1 MKRVF
6 DSPFLNKA
14 ALVLIWLL
22 LMGGT
27 FFYANKNYFLY
38 HENPNLIKAD
48 GYYLYNFGS
57 PRHYYWA
64 LPVKFTHEDKVYHS
78 QLPLD
83 IRDESSSCTVDL
95 RIYIPAD
102 SSGSAFTFRNNITIP
117 ALWRIFI
124 FVPLLLLLTSKR
136 KAYESFTPFSSS
148 SFKKMGGFTYLP
160 FSQKSF
166 YFSFYNVSR
175 KRMNASLPSVVHLY
189 TPASS
194 RTWVNTI
201 PISF

>member
-64 LPVKFTHEDKVYHS
+64 LPVKFTHEGKVYHS
-78 QLPLD
+78 LHIAKLNGRICGAKRSHSVFEQPNCYQ
-83 IRDESSSCTVDL
+83 SSLCNLILIMIVA
-95 RIYIPAD
+95 I
-102 SSGSAFTFRNNITIP
+102 SG
-117 ALWRIFI
+117 
-124 FVPLLLLLTSKR
+124 
-136 KAYESFTPFSSS
+136 
-148 SFKKMGGFTYLP
+148 M
-160 FSQKSF
+160 
-166 YFSFYNVSR
+166 
-175 KRMNASLPSVVHLY
+175 
-189 TPASS
+189 
-194 RTWVNTI
+194 VNT
-201 PISF
+201 SF

>member
-64 LPVKFTHEDKVYHS
+64 LPVKFTHEGKVYHS

-102 SSGSAFTFRNNITIP
+102 SSGSAFAFRNNITIQFSQQRIVCLDLPIQFAAVSDAFRNNITIP

-136 KAYESFTPFSSS
+136 KA
-148 SFKKMGGFTYLP
+148 
-160 FSQKSF
+160 
-166 YFSFYNVSR
+166 
-175 KRMNASLPSVVHLY
+175 
-189 TPASS
+189 
-194 RTWVNTI
+194 
-201 PISF
+201 

>member
-64 LPVKFTHEDKVYHS
+64 LPVKFTHEGKVYHS

-83 IRDESSSCTVDL
+83 IRDESSFMRAPHIGSSYPLVETGKPFCTL
-95 RIYIPAD
+95 
-102 SSGSAFTFRNNITIP
+102 
-117 ALWRIFI
+117 
-124 FVPLLLLLTSKR
+124 
-136 KAYESFTPFSSS
+136 
-148 SFKKMGGFTYLP
+148 
-160 FSQKSF
+160 
-166 YFSFYNVSR
+166 
-175 KRMNASLPSVVHLY
+175 
-189 TPASS
+189 
-194 RTWVNTI
+194 
-201 PISF
+201 

>member
-64 LPVKFTHEDKVYHS
+64 LPVKFTHEGKVYHS

-102 SSGSAFTFRNNITIP
+102 SSGSAFAFRYHHSCTMEDLYFCST
-117 ALWRIFI
+117 A
-124 FVPLLLLLTSKR
+124 TSS
-136 KAYESFTPFSSS
+136 YIQ
-148 SFKKMGGFTYLP
+148 KK
-160 FSQKSF
+160 
-166 YFSFYNVSR
+166 
-175 KRMNASLPSVVHLY
+175 SLGRFHTL
-189 TPASS
+189 
-194 RTWVNTI
+194 
-201 PISF
+201 

>member
-27 FFYANKNYFLY
+27 FFYANKNYFLN

-64 LPVKFTHEDKVYHS
+64 LPVKFTHEGKVYHS

-83 IRDESSSCTVDL
+83 IRDESSSCTVDF

-102 SSGSAFTFRNNITIP
+102 SSGSAFAFRNNITIP

-124 FVPLLLLLTSKR
+124 FVPLKKWEVSLTSHFPK
-136 KAYESFTPFSSS
+136 E
-148 SFKKMGGFTYLP
+148 
-160 FSQKSF
+160 SF
-166 YFSFYNVSR
+166 YFNFYNVSR